1 MKGRGQNFDDFMKEQ
16 NLYEQAQVLASKK
29 VIAAM
34 LKKEMES
41 QHVTKTAMAKRMQT
55 TRTAVDNLLS
65 ASFNSSI
72 GSLEKFAFALGKKLS
87 ITLV

>member
-16 NLYEQAQVLASKK
+16 NLYEEAQVLASKK

-34 LKKEMES
+34 LKKEMEA
-41 QHVTKTAMAKRMQT
+41 QHVTKTAMAKKLQT
-55 TRTAVDNLLS
+55 TRSAVDNLLS
-65 ASFNSSI
+65 PSFNSSI

-87 ITLV
+87 ITLA

>member
-1 MKGRGQNFDDFMKEQ
+1 MKGKGQNFDDFMKDQ
-16 NLYEQAQVLASKK
+16 NLYEQAQMLASKK

-34 LKKEMES
+34 LKKEMEA
-41 QHVTKTAMAKRMQT
+41 QHVTKTAMAKKLQT

-65 ASFNSSI
+65 PSFNSSI

-87 ITLV
+87 ITLA